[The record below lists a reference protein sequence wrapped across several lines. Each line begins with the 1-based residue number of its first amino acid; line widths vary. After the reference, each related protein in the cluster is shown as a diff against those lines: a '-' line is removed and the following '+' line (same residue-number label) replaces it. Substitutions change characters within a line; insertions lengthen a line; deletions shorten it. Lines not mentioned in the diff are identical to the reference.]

1 MMCEMAEYRRL
12 IGLLVARRQ
21 QLKLT
26 QVDVNTRM
34 RLGDNLVNR
43 WENFRRFPKG
53 PMLIRW
59 ARALGL
65 RLIVGTSNLDYTPA
79 TDKVLEYTIKKIA
92 QEAQKRREG
101 RQTGAQFPDEEIE
114 RPFRK
119 MEGQ

>member
-1 MMCEMAEYRRL
+1 MCEMAEYRRL

-65 RLIVGTSNLDYTPA
+65 SLD
-79 TDKVLEYTIKKIA
+79 IN
-92 QEAQKRREG
+92 
-101 RQTGAQFPDEEIE
+101 PDNS
-114 RPFRK
+114 
-119 MEGQ
+119 